1 MFAGQF
7 RQDLIETLLVVIINE
22 TVMEYT
28 QCLVTEKTEDLYL
41 ITDDSHIS
49 PKDTL
54 MKNADRYRE
63 TIMQES
69 TLKTVNKYKLSD
81 FFSII
86 HLNYALNT
94 CHTLHTV

>member
-7 RQDLIETLLVVIINE
+7 RQDLIETLLVFMINE

-49 PKDTL
+49 LKDTL
-54 MKNADRYRE
+54 MKNADRNRE

-81 FFSII
+81 FCSII